1 MGLDTVELVM
11 AFEKEFG
18 IEFPDAVA
26 ERLQSVGGVA
36 SYVWEE
42 LQRRGDT
49 GADVEAILAR
59 VRAITV
65 EQLGVDADAVFPW
78 TEFVRDLGAD

>member
-1 MGLDTVELVM
+1 MGLDTVELVV

-42 LQRRGDT
+42 MQKRGQPD
-49 GADVEAILAR
+49 ADVEAIIGR
-59 VRAITV
+59 VRTITV
-65 EQLGVDADAVFPW
+65 EQLGVDPDVVFPW
-78 TEFVRDLGAD
+78 TTFVGDLGAD